1 MTRDKLDGFLYLP
14 LKEYIALVIFAIV
27 YALIIGRMRFKIPI
41 WIAMSAGAVLMIVF
55 QIIDVESAAKSVQLD
70 VLVFLF
76 SMFSIVSALD
86 RSGLL
91 KLVAAKMMSKAKT
104 PDLLLMVI
112 VVGMGLLSA
121 FLVNDTIALMGIP
134 LIIYISKHINARPVI
149 FLIALAFGIT
159 VGSAMTPIGNPQNL
173 LVAIQSEI
181 PLPFT
186 NFLKFLAI
194 PTIVNLFLTWYI
206 LKTYF
211 KKDLMLISRNYKDN
225 TIMQDIKIENPR
237 LAKVSLVILIAT
249 IAGFFVSEILDFL
262 HIFEISIS
270 IVALIGAASLYAVSG
285 QRFEILKSVN
295 YAVLIFFVAMF
306 VVTSALW
313 SSGAISLFMKYLPIP
328 NPSDILQSSAVISA
342 YSISLGQILSNVPF
356 VALYNHVM
364 FANGFTDTHVVQWM
378 MLAASSTIAGNL
390 TILGAASSIIIIQ
403 TAESKG
409 VKAFTFF
416 EFLKIGS
423 IVTLVNI
430 LVYYLFVALLGI

>member
-159 VGSAMTPIGNPQNL
+159 VGSTMTPIGNPQNL